1 MRSLRLWSFFSTFA
15 LLWSELCSCRD
26 ESDGK
31 DRVKH
36 FCSTVILYLALLVF
50 PTGPAA
56 GEAMRPDNRIIH
68 DLRVALFPGEH
79 RFSAKDTITVPDN
92 FQQEFHFL
100 LHRELE
106 PSSPT
111 PGVIISRES
120 IGQGQALYESFRV
133 TLPSGQHT
141 FEVVYQGHIHHPVEA
156 SGKEQ
161 ARGMRE
167 TPGMISEE
175 GVYLAGSSFWYPF
188 IETSLVSFTLQV
200 KLPSGWDAVSQ
211 GERTGHLKKGDMTLV
226 RWESP
231 EPQDEIFLVAAR
243 FHEYTR
249 ETGHISAMAFLR
261 SPDEGLANKY
271 LDATAR
277 YIAMYDKLVGPY
289 PYKKFALVENFW
301 ETGFGMPSFT
311 LLGPTVIRLP
321 FIINSSYPHEI
332 LHNWWGNS
340 VFPEYSSGNWAEGL
354 TAYLS
359 DHLIREQQG
368 SAAEYR
374 QTTLQKYADY
384 VTGEREFPLAEFRS
398 RHSSSSE
405 AVGYGKALMFFHM
418 LRRELGDKTFV
429 AGLHDFYSR
438 NKFRLASFEDLR
450 TSFGRVSEKGLAAEF
465 DQWVKRTGAP
475 KVRLISATA
484 EKEGGGYSLALTI
497 EQVQADGAY
506 LLRIPVAVT
515 MEGEAKAWQ
524 TEVKMDQKRIEVR
537 FHLPSRPIRVDLDPE
552 FDLFRR
558 LDLGEIPPA
567 ISQALGAKK
576 MLVILPSS
584 ADAAL
589 FKAYEEFSSLLAK
602 SGPDEV
608 EVLLDS
614 EIKAF
619 PADRSVTVLGWEN
632 DFTNIVIAALA
643 GYDTVIQKNLR
654 IGKEEIPYE
663 NHSVVLTGRN
673 PRNREMAVMFIG
685 TGLAEAL
692 PGLGRKLPH
701 YHKYSYLAFEGNEPM
716 NVSKGRWPVPDSPM
730 TAFVPHEDGT
740 LSKVEMAGLAPREP
754 LAAMPPAF
762 SKDRMTKTISHLAN
776 PEYAGRGL
784 GTEGLERAAEYIAER
799 FKEAGLEP
807 AGDEKGSYFQAWEED
822 VEGLGRV
829 IRMKNVIGVIPG
841 KKPALSGQSL
851 VVGAHYDHLGLGW
864 PDFRGENKGKEH
876 PGADDNASGV
886 ALLIELAGELRK
898 NLGPDRS
905 IVFAAFTGEEAGKRG
920 SQYYTAH
927 ERRYPVGKCIGMLN
941 LDTVGRLGKK
951 KLLVLGA
958 GSAREWIHIFRGA
971 SYVTG
976 VETEMVSE
984 ELDSSDQT
992 SFKAAGVPAVQLFTG
1007 PHPDYHRPTDTPDR
1021 IDGEGLE
1028 KVASVAKEVI
1038 EYLAGREEPLTATV
1052 TGGEKAVPSQKQ
1064 ERKISLGTIPDFTFS
1079 GRGCRIS
1086 EVMPD
1091 TPAEACGLKE
1101 GDVII
1106 RINSGVVSSLKEYS
1120 DILKS
1125 LSPGERIT
1133 ITILRDGKEMT
1144 VEAEVKAK

>member
-1 MRSLRLWSFFSTFA
+1 MK
-15 LLWSELCSCRD
+15 LLGSAF
-26 ESDGK
+26 
-31 DRVKH
+31 V
-36 FCSTVILYLALLVF
+36 FYLALLIF
-50 PTGPAA
+50 PAGPAA
-56 GEAMRPDNRIIH
+56 GAMMRTDSRVMH
-68 DLRVALFPGEH
+68 DLRIAIYPGEH
-79 RFSAKDTITVPDN
+79 RLSAVDRITVPDS

-100 LHRELE
+100 LHRGLE
-106 PSSPT
+106 PSSQT
-111 PGVIISRES
+111 PGVIISRETVE
-120 IGQGQALYESFRV
+120 QGQTIYNSFRI
-133 TLPSGQHT
+133 TLPAGQHT
-141 FEVVYQGHIHHPVEA
+141 FELSFQGLIHHPVEA
-156 SGKEQ
+156 TGKEQ

-167 TPGMISEE
+167 TPGTISEE

-188 IETSLVSFTLQV
+188 IETSLASFTLQV
-200 KLPSGWDAVSQ
+200 ELPPDWDAVSQ
-211 GERTGHLKKGDMTLV
+211 GERTEHVKKGDRTLV
-226 RWESP
+226 QWESP
-231 EPQDEIFLVAAR
+231 GPQDEIFLVAAR

-249 ETGHISAMAFLR
+249 RTGHISAMVFLR

-271 LDATAR
+271 LDATTR
-277 YIAMYDKLVGPY
+277 YIIMYDKLIGPY

-311 LLGPTVIRLP
+311 LLGTTVIRLP

-384 VTGEREFPLAEFRS
+384 VTGERDFPLTEFRS
-398 RHSSSSE
+398 RHSTTSE

-429 AGLHDFYSR
+429 DSLQDFYSR
-438 NKFRLASFEDLR
+438 NIFRLASFEDLR
-450 TSFGRVSEKGLAAEF
+450 TSFERVSGKGLAPEF
-465 DQWVKRTGAP
+465 DQWIRRTGAP
-475 KVRLISATA
+475 KIRLISAGT
-484 EKEGGGYSLALTI
+484 EKEGDGYSLALTI
-497 EQVQADGAY
+497 EQAQADGTY
-506 LLRIPVAVT
+506 RLHIPVAVT
-515 MEGEAKAWQ
+515 MEGETKAWQ
-524 TEVKMDQKRIEVR
+524 TEADVEQRRAELR

-584 ADAAL
+584 TGDAML
-589 FKAYEEFSSLLAK
+589 KAYRDFASLLGR

-614 EIKAF
+614 EVTEF
-619 PADRSVTVLGWEN
+619 PADRSVTVVGREN
-632 DFTNIVIAALA
+632 RFFDTVLAALA
-643 GYDTVIQKNLR
+643 GYDVASIQKDLR
-654 IGKEEIPYE
+654 IGKTAIPYE

-673 PRNREMAVMFIG
+673 PGNREMAVMFIG
-685 TGLAEAL
+685 TGRADALA
-692 PGLGRKLPH
+692 GLGRKLPH
-701 YHKYSYLAFEGNEPM
+701 YHKYSYLAFEGNEPV
-716 NVSKGRWPVPDSPM
+716 NIVKGRWPVTDSPM
-730 TAFVPHEDGT
+730 TAVIPYEDGT
-740 LSKVEMAGLAPREP
+740 YPKAEMAGLAPRQP
-754 LAAMPPAF
+754 LAVLPPAF
-762 SKDRMTKTISHLAN
+762 SRDRMTETVIHLAK

-784 GTEGLERAAEYIAER
+784 GTEGLERAAGYIAER
-799 FKEAGLEP
+799 FREAGLEP

-822 VEGLGRV
+822 VEGLGHA

-841 KKPALSGQSL
+841 KKPSLLGQS
-851 VVGAHYDHLGLGW
+851 VVVAAHYDHLGLGW
-864 PDFRGENKGKEH
+864 PDARADNRGTVH

-898 NLGPDRS
+898 NLNPDRG
-905 IVFAAFTGEEAGKRG
+905 IVFAAFTGEEAGRRG
-920 SQYYTAH
+920 SQYYIAH
-927 ERRYPVGKCIGMLN
+927 QQQYPVEKCIGMLN

-951 KLLVLGA
+951 KLLVLNGA
-958 GSAREWIHIFRGA
+958 SAREWVHIFRGA

-984 ELDSSDQT
+984 KLDSSDQA
-992 SFKAAGVPAVQLFTG
+992 SFEAAGVPAVQLFAG
-1007 PHPDYHRPTDTPDR
+1007 PHQDYHRPTDTPDK

-1028 KVASVAKEVI
+1028 KIASVAREVI
-1038 EYLAGREEPLTATV
+1038 EYLAGREEPLSGTV
-1052 TGGEKAVPSQKQ
+1052 QGGGKAVPLQGQ
-1064 ERKISLGTIPDFTFS
+1064 ERKVSLGTIPDFSFS
-1079 GRGCRIS
+1079 GRGCRITG
-1086 EVMPD
+1086 VMPD
-1091 TPAEACGLKE
+1091 TPAEACGLRE

-1106 RINSGVVSSLKEYS
+1106 GINSGAVSNLKEYAA
-1120 DILKS
+1120 ILTS
-1125 LSPGERIT
+1125 LSPGERIN

>member
-1 MRSLRLWSFFSTFA
+1 M
-15 LLWSELCSCRD
+15 
-26 ESDGK
+26 K
-31 DRVKH
+31 Q
-36 FCSTVILYLALLVF
+36 FCNAFILYLALLAF
-50 PTGPAA
+50 SASPSA
-56 GEAMRPDNRIIH
+56 GETMRPNSRVSH
-68 DLRVALFPGEH
+68 DLRIVLVPGGH
-79 RFSAKDTITVPDN
+79 RFSAKDTITVPDS
-92 FQQEFHFL
+92 FQREFRFL
-100 LHRELE
+100 LHRGLE
-106 PSSPT
+106 PVSPT
-111 PGVIISRES
+111 PGVTISRETNDQDKN
-120 IGQGQALYESFRV
+120 IFEAFRV
-133 TLPSGQHT
+133 TLPTGQHT
-141 FEVVYQGHIHHPVEA
+141 FEVSYQGSIHHPVE
-156 SGKEQ
+156 SYGKEQ
-161 ARGMRE
+161 ARGVRE

-188 IETSLVSFTLQV
+188 IEVSLVSFKLQV
-200 KLPSGWDAVSQ
+200 ELPSDWDAVSQ
-211 GERTGHLKKGDMTLV
+211 GERTEHLKKGDRTLV
-226 RWESP
+226 HWESP

-243 FHEYTR
+243 FTEYTR
-249 ETGHISAMAFLR
+249 RTGPVSAMAFLR
-261 SPDEGLANKY
+261 APDEALANKY
-271 LDATAR
+271 LEATTR
-277 YIAMYDKLVGPY
+277 YIAMYEKLIGPY

-340 VFPEYSSGNWAEGL
+340 VFPEYSSGNWSEGL

-384 VTGEREFPLAEFRS
+384 VIGEREFPLTEFRS
-398 RHSSSSE
+398 RHSTSSE

-418 LRRELGDKTFV
+418 LRHELGDMTFI
-429 AGLHDFYSR
+429 AGLHDFYRR
-438 NKFRLASFEDLR
+438 NKFRFASFDDLRKSFEGVSGKELAS
-450 TSFGRVSEKGLAAEF
+450 EF

-475 KVRLISATA
+475 KIQLVSAKT
-484 EKEGGGYSLALTI
+484 EKEGDGYSLALAI
-497 EQVQADGAY
+497 EQVQADGKY

-524 TEVKMDQKRIEVR
+524 TEAKVDQKRAELR
-537 FHLPSRPIRVDLDPE
+537 FHLPSRPVRVDLDPE

-576 MLVILPSS
+576 MLVILPAS
-584 ADAAL
+584 ADDTML
-589 FKAYEEFSSLLAK
+589 KAYRNFSALLEK

-608 EVLLDS
+608 EVIPDTD
-614 EIKAF
+614 IKEF
-619 PADRSVTVLGWEN
+619 PVDRSITVLGREN
-632 DFTNIVIAALA
+632 RFFDKGMTALA
-643 GYDTVIQKNLR
+643 GYDVKAGQKNLC
-654 IGKEEIPYE
+654 IGKTEIRNE
-663 NHSVVLTGRN
+663 NHSVVLAGRN
-673 PRNREMAVMFIG
+673 PDNREMAVMFIG

-701 YHKYSYLAFEGNEPM
+701 YHKYSYLVFEGGEPV
-716 NVSKGRWPVPDSPM
+716 NVVKGRWPVLDSPM
-730 TAFVPHEDGT
+730 TAFIAYEDGT
-740 LSKVEMAGLAPREP
+740 LPKVEMGGLAQREP
-754 LAAMPPAF
+754 LAVLPPAF
-762 SKDRMTKTISHLAN
+762 SKERMTETISHLAK
-776 PEYAGRGL
+776 PEFGGRGL
-784 GTEGLERAAEYIAER
+784 GTEGLDRAAEYIAER

-822 VEGLGRV
+822 VAGLGRAV
-829 IRMKNVIGVIPG
+829 RMKNVIGIIPG
-841 KKPALSGQSL
+841 KKPAFSGQS
-851 VVGAHYDHLGLGW
+851 VVIGAHYDHLGLGW
-864 PDFRGENKGKEH
+864 PDVRGENRGKVH

-886 ALLIELAGELRK
+886 ALLIELAGELKK
-898 NLGPDRS
+898 NLSPDRS
-905 IVFAAFTGEEAGKRG
+905 VVFVAFTGEEAGKRG
-920 SQYYTAH
+920 SQYYAAH
-927 ERRYPVGKCIGMLN
+927 QQQYPVEKCIGMLN

-958 GSAREWIHIFRGA
+958 GSAREWMHIFRGA

-984 ELDSSDQT
+984 KLDASDQI
-992 SFKAAGVPAVQLFTG
+992 SFEAVSVPAVQLFSG
-1007 PHPDYHRPTDTPDR
+1007 PHPDYHRPTDTPDK

-1028 KVASVAKEVI
+1028 KVASIAKEVI
-1038 EYLAGREEPLTATV
+1038 EYLASREEALTETV
-1052 TGGEKAVPSQKQ
+1052 KTNEKTDSSPKR
-1064 ERKISLGTIPDFTFS
+1064 ERKVSLGTIPDFTFS

-1086 EVMPD
+1086 GVMPD

-1106 RINSGVVSSLKEYS
+1106 RINSGVVSNLKEYS

-1125 LSPGERIT
+1125 LSPGARVT
-1133 ITILRDGKEMT
+1133 ITFLRDGKEMT